1 MIIKNSGI
9 YMIKNKINGKFYIGS
24 STNLHNRKNQ
34 HWARVRNG
42 SHENKTLLRSFNKHG
57 EDSFEFIIIENV
69 IIDDFKYLIKREQWW
84 MDYYQPYQKNGY
96 NQSKVAFGFKPLTD
110 IIDPNK
116 IYLVYD
122 LKGNLLNKF
131 KTIKECSDT
140 MKMNYNYIQHRIY
153 DNDAG
158 KKLEVVRYVA
168 YDNLIFM
175 SEHKDSE
182 INIKIKTNRKFLIE
196 ENVLTGEKTEYYGM
210 VSVANMLGIGKYSFN
225 GIIRNKRIYKNHKYY
240 YESY

>member
-1 MIIKNSGI
+1 MKNSGI
-9 YMIKNKINGKFYIGS
+9 YMIKNKVNGKFYIGS
-24 STNLHNRKNQ
+24 SVNLHNRKNQ
-34 HWARVRNG
+34 HWARIRNG
-42 SHENKTLLRSFNKHG
+42 SHSNKTLIKSFKKYG

-69 IIDDFKYLIKREQWW
+69 ITNEFKYLIEREQWW
-84 MDYYQPYQKNGY
+84 MDYYQPYQQNGY
-96 NQSKVAFGFKPLTD
+96 NQSRVAFGFKPLTD
-110 IIDPNK
+110 VIDPDK

-131 KTIKECSDT
+131 KTIRECSNA
-140 MKMNYNYIQHRIY
+140 MKMDYNYIQHRIY

-158 KKLEVVRYVA
+158 KKLKVIRYVA

-196 ENVLTGEKTEYYGM
+196 ENILTGEKTEYYGM
-210 VSVANMLGIGKYSFN
+210 VSVANMLGISKSSIN
-225 GIIRNKRIYKNHKYY
+225 QIIRNKRTHKNHKYY